1 MTQRLP
7 VVTLRFRM
15 PPQWVVKAKKLL
27 QKVAKKLLRVAKKLL
42 RVAKL
47 LLRVAKLLQKV
58 AKLLQKVAKKLLQ
71 KVAKKL
77 QKVAKRSPLSEL
89 NLAHC
94 KSRSRGVIR
103 RRGFFRPP
111 INRLFC

>member
-1 MTQRLP
+1 MTQSLP

-15 PPQWVVKAKKLL
+15 PPHWVVMAKKLL
-27 QKVAKKLLRVAKKLL
+27 QKVAKKLQKVAKKLQKVAKL
-42 RVAKL
+42 LQRVAKL
-47 LLRVAKLLQKV
+47 LQKVAKLLQKV

-71 KVAKKL
+71 KVAK
-77 QKVAKRSPLSEL
+77 RSPLSEL
-89 NLAHC
+89 NLTHC

>member
-1 MTQRLP
+1 
-7 VVTLRFRM
+7 M

-27 QKVAKKLLRVAKKLL
+27 QKLLQKVAKRLLRVAKK
-42 RVAKL
+42 

-58 AKLLQKVAKKLLQ
+58 AKLLQKVAKKLL
-71 KVAKKL
+71 L
-77 QKVAKRSPLSEL
+77 KVAKRSPLSEL
-89 NLAHC
+89 NLTHC